1 MLDYRKILG
10 DPRTRQEIISEL
22 KQDSISFH
30 KFQNLPED
38 LKEEFIAFCMGN
50 RGLKVTYDPFFK
62 YIFNPTLKKGRLTEL
77 LSLILGEEVEIIE
90 IIPTESDRTHEKGSL
105 LIMDILVKLK
115 SGGYANIEIQKI
127 GYAFQ
132 GERCACYS
140 SDLLMRQLSRERA
153 FAKNS
158 GKNFSYKQ
166 LKKVYTIVL
175 MEKSPSAYWQYPNT
189 YIHHGSQKFDSGLE
203 LELLQEYYMV
213 SLDVFKEIPHNN
225 LSKLE
230 AWLYFIGS
238 DSPKDIYRVIEAYPE
253 FKELYNE
260 LLMLRYQVRELVQMY
275 DVYREALQ
283 AADLGTV
290 EYMIE
295 ERELE
300 LEKKTAEL
308 QEKDAELQE
317 KDAELQEKD
326 AELQEKDAELQE
338 KISIIQN
345 QEKSILEL
353 QQILQKQQEQI
364 DNLKKLVTSK

>member
-1 MLDYRKILG
+1 
-10 DPRTRQEIISEL
+10 
-22 KQDSISFH
+22 
-30 KFQNLPED
+30 
-38 LKEEFIAFCMGN
+38 MGN
-50 RGLKVTYDPFFK
+50 RGLKITYDPFFK
-62 YIFNPTLKKGRLTEL
+62 YIFNPTLKSGRLAEL
-77 LSLILGEEVEIIE
+77 LSLILGEEVEIVE
-90 IIPTESDRTHEKGSL
+90 VIPTESDRISEKGSL

-153 FAKNS
+153 FAQNS
-158 GKNFSYKQ
+158 NIKFSYKQ

-175 MEKSPSAYWQYPNT
+175 MEKSPSAYWQFPNT
-189 YIHHGSQKFDSGLE
+189 CIHHSSQKFDSGLE

-213 SLDVFKEIPHNN
+213 SLDVFKEMPHNE

-238 DSPKDIYRVIEAYPE
+238 DSPKDIYHVIEAYPE

-260 LLMLRYQVRELVQMY
+260 LLMLRYQVGELIRMY

-295 ERELE
+295 EREAE
-300 LEKKTAEL
+300 LEKMNLELQEKSAEL

-326 AELQEKDAELQE
+326 AMISELKEML
-338 KISIIQN
+338 
-345 QEKSILEL
+345 L
-353 QQILQKQQEQI
+353 KQQEQLDFLQNI
-364 DNLKKLVTSK
+364 IQNK